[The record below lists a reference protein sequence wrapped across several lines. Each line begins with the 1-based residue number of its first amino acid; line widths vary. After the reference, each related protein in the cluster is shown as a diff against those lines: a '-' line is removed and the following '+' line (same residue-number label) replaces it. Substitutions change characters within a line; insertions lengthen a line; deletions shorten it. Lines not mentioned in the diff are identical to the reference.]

1 MMQALA
7 QWIVQELEQRS
18 WRAADLAHR
27 AGITEATLSRILSG
41 KRKAGPEVCA
51 ALADAFQVPAEQ
63 VFRLAGLLP
72 SVPDAD
78 EQEDEALGLFRRLD
92 APMRQIALGMLR
104 TLDRQQPAADGPRTL
119 SERLAQQI
127 ARELEAMPPQDQQ
140 RVLELMRQL
149 RGAEQVSVVPV
160 EPQA

>member
-1 MMQALA
+1 MHTLA
-7 QWIVQELEQRS
+7 QWLSQQLHGRA
-18 WRAADLAHR
+18 WRAADLARR

-51 ALADAFQVPAEQ
+51 ALAEALQVPAAQ
-63 VFRLAGLLP
+63 VFRIAGLLP
-72 SVPDAD
+72 SVPDAV

-92 APMRQIALGMLR
+92 APMRQIALGILR
-104 TLDRQQPAADGPRTL
+104 TLDRQQPADGQQTL

-127 ARELEAMPPQDQQ
+127 ARELESMPPDDQQ
-140 RVLELMRQL
+140 RVLDLMRQL
-149 RGAEQVSVVPV
+149 RGTEQVRSVPV

>member
-1 MMQALA
+1 MHSLA

-27 AGITEATLSRILSG
+27 SGITEATLSRILSG

-51 ALADAFQVPAEQ
+51 ALADAFQAPAEQ
-63 VFRLAGLLP
+63 VFRIAGLLP
-72 SVPDAD
+72 SVPDTV

-92 APMRQIALGMLR
+92 APMRQIALGILR
-104 TLDRQQPAADGPRTL
+104 TLDRQQPAADSPRTL

-140 RVLELMRQL
+140 RVLELMRRL
-149 RGAEQVSVVPV
+149 RGAEQVGAIPV

>member
-1 MMQALA
+1 MHTLT
-7 QWIVQELEQRS
+7 QWLLQQLHGRD

-51 ALADAFQVPAEQ
+51 ALADALQVPAEQ
-63 VFRLAGLLP
+63 VFRIAGLLP
-72 SVPDAD
+72 SVPDAV

-92 APMRQIALGMLR
+92 APMRQIALGILR
-104 TLDRQQPAADGPRTL
+104 TLDRQQPAADGQQTL

-127 ARELEAMPPQDQQ
+127 ARELESMPPQDQQ
-140 RVLELMRQL
+140 RVLDLMRQL
-149 RGAEQVSVVPV
+149 RGAEQVSGVPV